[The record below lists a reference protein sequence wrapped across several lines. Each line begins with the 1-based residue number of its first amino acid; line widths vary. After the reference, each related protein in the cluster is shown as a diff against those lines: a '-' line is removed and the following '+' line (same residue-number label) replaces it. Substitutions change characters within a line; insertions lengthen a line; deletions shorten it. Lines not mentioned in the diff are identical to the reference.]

1 MDESIFDPG
10 DFDPIG
16 FELANGHEVRVEAG
30 EFWQKLDAEDIRRGV
45 IAEKVYSIRIY
56 CTEDTLPKRQMLCE
70 ELRDGH
76 EFTRSSTSEI
86 LEALKEHISS
96 RDFLEHDEFLDFLDW
111 FLEMAEEKWG
121 VPEDAVEHLGRLPKV
136 SDPEAFDRTDDS
148 IFTDQ
153 S

>member
-1 MDESIFDPG
+1 MDESIFEPG
-10 DFDPIG
+10 DFDPIE

-45 IAEKVYSIRIY
+45 IAEKVYSIRLY
-56 CTEDTLPKRQMLCE
+56 CSEDTFPKRHKLRD
-70 ELRDGH
+70 ELRNGY
-76 EFTRSSTSEI
+76 EFTRSSTPEI
-86 LEALKEHISS
+86 LDALKEHISS
-96 RDFLEHDEFLDFLDW
+96 RDFLEHDECIDFLDW

-121 VPEDAVEHLGRLPKV
+121 VPVDAADHLGRLSKI

-153 S
+153 N